1 MCGLQF
7 AEIQPGIPLA
17 HCACLYPFTFLRTE
31 GSRLS
36 FCASLQKDFKSWAII
51 FATGILSLLRKPN
64 CTKWVGFGTPC
75 PRMCLFFPRTGSSVV
90 WVLPSLLISCPSSKR
105 GRKEIQLHVY
115 PRGSGSWPSSTPL
128 LGFCL
133 LQRASRGA
141 NSSKPAI
148 SRDAFNF
155 GGGGES
161 GGGVFCVC
169 PVGNTKKCP
178 QILYSGSKSA
188 QEVEVSHC
196 FVRNECRPALRPA
209 SPLAH
214 GPRLLPNVSPVLVA
228 G

>member
-1 MCGLQF
+1 MWFSTIWIRTAGKEELTQVYFVQQSTLVKCLLMCGLQF

-115 PRGSGSWPSSTPL
+115 PQGSGS
-128 LGFCL
+128 
-133 LQRASRGA
+133 
-141 NSSKPAI
+141 
-148 SRDAFNF
+148 
-155 GGGGES
+155 
-161 GGGVFCVC
+161 
-169 PVGNTKKCP
+169 
-178 QILYSGSKSA
+178 
-188 QEVEVSHC
+188 
-196 FVRNECRPALRPA
+196 
-209 SPLAH
+209 
-214 GPRLLPNVSPVLVA
+214 
-228 G
+228 